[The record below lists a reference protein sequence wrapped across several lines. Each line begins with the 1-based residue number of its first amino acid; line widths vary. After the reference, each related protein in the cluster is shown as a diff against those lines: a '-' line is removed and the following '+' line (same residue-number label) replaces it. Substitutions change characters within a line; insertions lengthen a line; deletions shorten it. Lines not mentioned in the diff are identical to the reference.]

1 MADLTTKKFLDYA
14 GTTHLWEKI
23 QTELNKKGQV
33 DSVTAGDNSIAVSG
47 TAVNPTLAV
56 KISAVAGND
65 LELKSDGL
73 YVEVPAAADYTIT
86 KLTAASAGASAS
98 YQLTKD
104 GTGVGAVID
113 IPKDMVVSSGA
124 VVTNPTG
131 QPAGTYIELTLANAT
146 NDKLYINVGDLIE
159 YVTSGSQTGDMV
171 VVNVDANNHQ
181 VTATITD
188 GTVTKAK
195 LASAVQTSLNLADS
209 ALQKADI
216 TTGGA
221 NGTIS
226 VDGDDVAV
234 KGLGSAAYAATTDFD
249 AAGAADAVYAAVV
262 ALSNADI
269 DAAIAAANV

>member
-73 YVEVPAAADYTIT
+73 YVEVPAAADYDII
-86 KLTAASAGASAS
+86 KLTTASAGASAS

-104 GTGVGAVID
+104 GTAVGTVID
-113 IPKDMVVSSGA
+113 IPKDMVVSRGA

-171 VVNVDANNHQ
+171 VINVDANHQ

-216 TTGGA
+216 TTGSA

-249 AAGAADAVYAAVV
+249 AAGAANAVYAAVV
-262 ALSNADI
+262 ALSNDDI